1 MKIEMKRHI
10 NILLIILISSLS
22 ANAQTIDRS
31 IRPLAAPAKEVNI
44 KDAQVFTLKNGLK
57 VFLVEDNSTPLVLY
71 SLQLDVKP
79 TLEADKV
86 GRNSLFNEVFGT
98 ITKNRS
104 KEQLNKDID
113 MIAMQGGVHRNGGY
127 AYFLKK
133 HHDKALE
140 IMTDMLFNPVFSQEE
155 FELGLGKYKTDLSA
169 IGDDAGNITNR
180 IANTLVY
187 GKGYP
192 GGEIM
197 TLKTL
202 ESVTLADLE
211 AYYNTY
217 FAPNVARLVIV
228 GDISK
233 KEAQKQAEKYF
244 GKWAKKDVPVTDYVI
259 PTAPAQNKVAFANK
273 PGSVQ
278 SAIDVCYP
286 VKFNLKES
294 DYDAAAVMNQIL
306 GGSGTGHLFMNLR
319 EDKSW
324 TYGIYT
330 SLSAGEQIGSMSLT
344 SGRGAASVKALATDS
359 AVYEILK
366 EFDRIIKEPVT
377 AQELKD
383 AVTYRA
389 GNFSRSLAQSTN
401 IAQFAVN
408 IDKYNL
414 PKDYYRNY
422 LKRLEALTPADIQ
435 AAAAK
440 YIKPEN
446 AWIVVTGDKQHAD
459 KLARFAS
466 DGKVQWYDY
475 DANPIEAP
483 TTKEV
488 NVSAEEV
495 IQNYIKA
502 IGGKEAIDKIN
513 DFKIVGE
520 MQIMGKSGA
529 VEQTFKKPNLSTNSM
544 SMQGMLIQKMAFD
557 GKVLRISGMQGNS
570 ETTEGPKVEEIKYAT
585 GIAPELNY
593 LTNGST
599 LTVEGI
605 EAINEEDAYA
615 LKIEKNGAF
624 AVEYYSVQSGLKLR
638 KVQTTKT
645 PNGEMQA
652 ITDYS
657 DYREMSG
664 VKVPYASKQSVM
676 GQNINIIITSIEM
689 NIGLKDADFK

>member
-1 MKIEMKRHI
+1 MKRHI

>member
-1 MKIEMKRHI
+1 MKRHI

-79 TLEADKV
+79 ALEADKV

-192 GGEIM
+192 GGEVM

-483 TTKEV
+483 TAKEV

-544 SMQGMLIQKMAFD
+544 SMQGMLIQRMAFD

-657 DYREMSG
+657 DYREMNG

-676 GQNINIIITSIEM
+676 GQTINIIITSIEM